1 MATRETGATGTT
13 EAEIKRFRGYLQDE
27 INGVY
32 YYRTLAGLEDDE
44 QLSSVYLKMAQTE
57 ERHLQ
62 LWRDELAK
70 AGEPPRPEAP
80 SRSARV
86 LMWFARR
93 LGTDVVLPVIKAKET
108 GADVIY
114 SAEPTAAAAALP
126 ADERRHAQIFVAISG
141 RSGMPGSTIGRIES
155 RHRAL
160 GGGNALR
167 ASVLGANDGLTSNL
181 ALVMGVAG
189 ANPGNA
195 TVVLAGV
202 AGLLAGAFSMALGE
216 WISVTSSREAAEAQ
230 IAAEREE
237 LERMPE
243 AEQEELALIY
253 QAKGLPEAQANELA
267 AHIMSDPESA
277 LGVLAR
283 EELGIVPEE
292 LGSPW
297 TAAFASFVLFG
308 IGALLPVLPFF
319 FMSGAA
325 GIVLS
330 AALAGIGLFVLGS
343 AITLLTGRSPWYSGA
358 RQLVLGLVIA
368 TITFAIGSAI
378 GGVTG
383 I

>member
-1 MATRETGATGTT
+1 MAT
-13 EAEIKRFRGYLQDE
+13 EAEIKRFQGYLQEE

-32 YYRTLAGLEDDE
+32 YYRTLADLEHDE
-44 QLSSVYLKMAQTE
+44 QLSGIYSKMAQTE

-70 AGEPPRPEAP
+70 AGVPARAEGP
-80 SRSARV
+80 SRSARL

-93 LGTDVVLPVIKAKET
+93 LGPDVVLPVIKAKET
-108 GADVIY
+108 GADVVY
-114 SAEPTAAAAALP
+114 SAEPRAAEELLP
-126 ADERRHAQIFVAISG
+126 ADERQHARIFVAISG
-141 RSGMPGSTIGRIES
+141 RGGLPGSSIGRVET

-189 ANPGNA
+189 ADPGHA

-216 WISVTSSREAAEAQ
+216 WISVTSSREAAQAQ

-243 AEQEELALIY
+243 AEREELALIY
-253 QAKGLPEAQANELA
+253 QAKGLPEAQADELA
-267 AHIMSDPESA
+267 AHIMADRESA

-297 TAAFASFVLFG
+297 TAALASFILFA

-319 FMSGAA
+319 ITGGVT

-330 AALAGIGLFVLGS
+330 ATLAGLGLFTLGS
-343 AITLLTGRSPWYSGA
+343 AITLLTGRSPWFSGL

-378 GGVTG
+378 GGVAG
-383 I
+383 V